1 MCWRCAWP
9 GGKEEGGR
17 EGGTEG
23 GREEKGEEEDMTC
36 KVRAQSDKETMDE
49 LTGIGCVGFMVDLF
63 LCPLLAL
70 PPSLP
75 SNLSLLQTNEKA

>member
-1 MCWRCAWP
+1 VPA
-9 GGKEEGGR
+9 KENGR
-17 EGGTEG
+17 EG
-23 GREEKGEEEDMTC
+23 GREEKREGEDMTC
-36 KVRAQSDKETMDE
+36 KVRAQSDKETIDE
-49 LTGIGCVGFMVDLF
+49 LTGIGCVDFLVDLF